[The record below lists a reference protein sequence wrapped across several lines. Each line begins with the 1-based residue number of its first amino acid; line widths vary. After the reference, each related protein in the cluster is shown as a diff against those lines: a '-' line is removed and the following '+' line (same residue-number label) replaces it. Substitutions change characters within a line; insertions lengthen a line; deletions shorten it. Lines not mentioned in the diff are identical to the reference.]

1 MLDIGKESRSQEKGL
16 RGSLGRQ
23 RESPHRSSHATRPIA
38 SLQSQHKNLQ
48 LHLNYQP
55 STSFILTFT
64 AQKSL
69 YLFGVI
75 IMASNLYPQGIT
87 LHSLGYAA
95 LKYPN
100 LPPELPVPLNNQLG
114 VLARSPLSTQIRIMA
129 QVSQAIVVT
138 FTLSYFV
145 SRALDL
151 SILKHEFA

>member
-1 MLDIGKESRSQEKGL
+1 
-16 RGSLGRQ
+16 
-23 RESPHRSSHATRPIA
+23 
-38 SLQSQHKNLQ
+38 
-48 LHLNYQP
+48 
-55 STSFILTFT
+55 
-64 AQKSL
+64 
-69 YLFGVI
+69 
-75 IMASNLYPQGIT
+75 MASNLYPQGIT